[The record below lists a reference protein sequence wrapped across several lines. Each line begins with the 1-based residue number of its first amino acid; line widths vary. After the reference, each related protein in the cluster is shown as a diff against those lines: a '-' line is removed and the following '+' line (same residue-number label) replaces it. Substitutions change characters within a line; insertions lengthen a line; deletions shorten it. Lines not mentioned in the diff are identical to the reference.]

1 MVLWTCKEFWQETFG
16 KRVDNL
22 KTNNRGTFVLTDAHF
37 RWTRHLKPAAA
48 AHHPGGAAAAAA
60 LAEAAAAH
68 ARFPAGL
75 LRGAL
80 TAVGCPC
87 AVAADASNL
96 PACVFTVKLDRHG

>member
-1 MVLWTCKEFWQETFG
+1 M
-16 KRVDNL
+16 
-22 KTNNRGTFVLTDAHF
+22 LTDAHF

-48 AHHPGGAAAAAA
+48 AHHPRRGGA
-60 LAEAAAAH
+60 AEAAAAP
-68 ARFPAGL
+68 RVSPRP

>member
-1 MVLWTCKEFWQETFG
+1 MFVCKEFWPEVFK

-87 AVAADASNL
+87 AVVADASNL